1 MALQEIHPFTGLG
14 GPEMTFVGPYQGKRS
29 QYGLEFHFGVDELA
43 GGGAIVFNG
52 VDGCI
57 WTRLPPDK
65 NIHGFDHS
73 LDVAHKLCHAFNGSP
88 GVDTAGIDGT
98 P

>member
-1 MALQEIHPFTGLG
+1 LP
-14 GPEMTFVGPYQGKRS
+14 
-29 QYGLEFHFGVDELA
+29 

-57 WTRLPPDK
+57 WARLPANK
-65 NIHGFDHS
+65 NINGYDHS
-73 LDVAHKLCHAFNGSP
+73 INVAHKLCYVFNGRP
-88 GVDTAGIDGT
+88 GVDTAAIDGT